1 MLTKEILKE
10 RESLFLKPLDEET
23 RSFMIAL
30 NKSVR
35 YEIL

>member
-1 MLTKEILKE
+1 MLTKEMLKE
-10 RESLFLKPLDEET
+10 RESLFLKPFDEE
-23 RSFMIAL
+23 SKLFMLAL